1 MKAKAVSA
9 LRSKRGLPPV
19 EPVAEPQVVGLTPQ
33 TTMMTER
40 TDTMKTYLLREPRT
54 VEPQNARR
62 VPRTR
67 ATTTTAPAPAVLG
80 RPAPPKTGPVLFIG
94 LDVHT
99 DSIAVSLAAADSTEV
114 RRYGLIGGTHDDV
127 LRLAKKLQAAH
138 PDHTLRF
145 CYEAGP
151 HGYPLARCLLAH
163 GYACILVAPSKI
175 PQQPGDR
182 VKTNRRDADQLAR
195 LFRAGELTAIYV
207 PDPQDEAVRDLIRAR
222 YQVLKQQHRAR
233 QQLKMFLLR
242 HNFRYAGTKA
252 WTAAHL
258 RYLATVKLPFPEQ
271 QFLFQEMVNVITEA
285 GERLA
290 RYDAQL
296 PRVLPGWRWEP
307 VVKALMSL
315 RGMAVLTA
323 ATLVAELGDLRRFAT
338 ARQLM
343 GYLGLVPSEDS
354 TGDKRRQGGITKM
367 GNGIARR
374 ALIEAAWNYRAPA
387 RLSRDLLQRQ
397 EGLSQAVKDLSWA
410 AQTRLHHRYQHL
422 TKVKHKKSTVAAAAL
437 GRELSGFVWALGQ
450 LVGPYPQKP
459 EAVKPVS
466 A

>member
-1 MKAKAVSA
+1 MKASKVSA
-9 LRSKRGLPPV
+9 LRSKRGLRPV
-19 EPVAEPQVVGLTPQ
+19 VQVAEPQVVGLTPQ
-33 TTMMTER
+33 TTAIR
-40 TDTMKTYLLREPRT
+40 KADTMKTYILRDPKT
-54 VEPQNARR
+54 VEPQKPVR
-62 VPRTR
+62 PRHV
-67 ATTTTAPAPAVLG
+67 APAPATATTLLEP
-80 RPAPPKTGPVLFIG
+80 PAAPATGPVLYLG

-99 DSIAVSLAAADSTEV
+99 DSIAVSLAPAGTTEV

-127 LRLAKKLQAAH
+127 LRLAKKLHAAH
-138 PDHTLRF
+138 PGVTLKF

-151 HGYPLARCLLAH
+151 HGYPLGRCLRAH
-163 GYACILVAPSKI
+163 GYDCILVAPSKI
-175 PQQPGDR
+175 PRPPGDR

-195 LFRAGELTAIYV
+195 LYRAGELTAIYV
-207 PDPQDEAVRDLIRAR
+207 PDPQDEAVRDLSRAR
-222 YQVLKQQHRAR
+222 YQVLQQQHRAR

-252 WTAAHL
+252 WSAAHL

-271 QFLFQEMVNVITEA
+271 QFLFQEMVNVISEA

-296 PRVLPGWRWEP
+296 PRVVAGWRWAP

-343 GYLGLVPSEDS
+343 GYLGLVPSEAS
-354 TGDKRRQGGITKM
+354 TGAKRQQGGITKM
-367 GNGIARR
+367 GNGMARR

-387 RLSRDLLQRQ
+387 RISRDLLKRQ
-397 EGLSQAVKDLSWA
+397 EGLSQEVKDLSWA
-410 AQTRLHHRYQHL
+410 AQTRLHYRYQHL
-422 TKVKHKKSTVAAAAL
+422 TKVKHKKATVAAAAL

-450 LVGPYPQKP
+450 IVRPDARKN
-459 EAVKPVS
+459 EVVNPVS

>member
-1 MKAKAVSA
+1 
-9 LRSKRGLPPV
+9 
-19 EPVAEPQVVGLTPQ
+19 
-33 TTMMTER
+33 
-40 TDTMKTYLLREPRT
+40 MKTYLLRAPKS
-54 VEPQNARR
+54 VEPQSARR
-62 VPRTR
+62 APRPRPVP
-67 ATTTTAPAPAVLG
+67 AVPAREVLG
-80 RPAPPKTGPVLFIG
+80 RWAHPEKSPALFLG

-99 DSIAVSLAAADSTEV
+99 DSIAVSIAPGEATEV
-114 RRYGLIGGTHDDV
+114 RRYGMIGGTHDDV
-127 LRLAKKLQAAH
+127 LRLAKKLQATH
-138 PDHTLRF
+138 PDTALRF

-151 HGYPLARCLLAH
+151 HGYPLGRCLRAH
-163 GYACILVAPSKI
+163 GYECILVAPSKI
-175 PQQPGDR
+175 PRQPGDR

-195 LFRAGELTAIYV
+195 LYRAGELTAIYV

-271 QFLFQEMVNVITEA
+271 QFVFQEMVNVITEA
-285 GERLA
+285 GARLA
-290 RYDAQL
+290 RYDTQL
-296 PRVLPGWRWEP
+296 PRVVAGWRWAP

-315 RGMAVLTA
+315 RGVALLTA
-323 ATLVAELGDLRRFAT
+323 ATLVAELGDLHRFAT

-354 TGDKRRQGGITKM
+354 TGDQRRQGGITKM

-387 RLSRDLLQRQ
+387 RLSRELLQRQ
-397 EGLSQAVKDLSWA
+397 AGLSQAVKDLAWA
-410 AQTRLHHRYQHL
+410 AQTRLHHRFKHL
-422 TKVKHKKSTVAAAAL
+422 TRVRHKKSQVAAAAL
-437 GRELSGFVWALGQ
+437 GRELAGFVWALGQ
-450 LVGPYPQKP
+450 IVAPHAP
-459 EAVKPVS
+459 KPV
-466 A
+466 AA